1 MIAAPGRRLLSAAAV
16 AVLAAATAGC
26 AGGGTA
32 STHDDNP
39 GLVLINTSKY
49 KGNIITPVVKPTTVL
64 TDTAG
69 KPFDIRAMTPGG
81 VTLLFFGY
89 SHCPDECPLTM
100 ASTASALRML
110 PAEQRAKI
118 RVLFVTVDPARDTL
132 ARLRSWLGRFNP
144 AFIGLRG
151 TEAQVQAAAR
161 QTGIP
166 VSSVLLEHGTEMLA
180 YGTDNLAHEAFFP
193 STPPASMANDLGL
206 LVTGHHP

>member
-1 MIAAPGRRLLSAAAV
+1 VIAAPGRRMLAGAAVAALAAAV
-16 AVLAAATAGC
+16 AGC

-32 STHDDNP
+32 STHNDSP
-39 GLVLINTSKY
+39 GLVMIHTSKY

-64 TDTAG
+64 MDTAG

-89 SHCPDECPLTM
+89 THCRDECPLTM

-132 ARLRSWLGRFNP
+132 ARLRSWLGR
-144 AFIGLRG
+144 

-180 YGTDNLAHEAFFP
+180 YGTDNIAHEAFFP
-193 STPPASMANDLGL
+193 STPPASMANDLRL